1 MGAMKKGR
9 RKNQPTAGIM
19 VATHP
24 TTNRPG
30 EVRLSERE
38 VLFDRPLMKR
48 L

>member
-24 TTNRPG
+24 TTNL
-30 EVRLSERE
+30 VKY
-38 VLFDRPLMKR
+38 D
-48 L
+48 